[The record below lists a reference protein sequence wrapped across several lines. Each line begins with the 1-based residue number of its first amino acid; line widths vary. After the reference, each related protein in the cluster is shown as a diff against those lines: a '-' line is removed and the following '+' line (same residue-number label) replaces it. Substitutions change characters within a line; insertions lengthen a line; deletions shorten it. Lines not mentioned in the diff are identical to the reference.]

1 MNCNSFEALIA
12 LYAERD
18 LDPSRA
24 RSVESHLQSCASCQR
39 FLIELEASQA
49 MVKELA
55 AESLDSASFNVV
67 RQRVMQEVNRR
78 QAAQPL
84 WWGFLSPAVAQWR
97 PAWAAA
103 VAVLVMLGFL
113 FEWQLWRKPA
123 DSARPDASTVGSA
136 STVRKDNPEASSPD
150 LPETM
155 TPKPEPSAELATQ
168 QFAKRHKTPAPRD
181 FLWPTGVQSDAVA
194 AEFEPSVEQGSNL
207 EPEALPPADITPEP
221 PPPLV
226 IKLITDDPNI
236 VIVWLV
242 DQDVQH
248 N

>member
-12 LYAERD
+12 LYVERD
-18 LDPSRA
+18 LDPSRTK
-24 RSVESHLQSCASCQR
+24 SVESHLQSCASCQR

-49 MVKELA
+49 MAKELA

-78 QAAQPL
+78 QTRPG
-84 WWGFLSPAVAQWR
+84 WWRFLPPALAQWH
-97 PAWAAA
+97 PAWAVS
-103 VAVLVMLGFL
+103 VAVLVALGFL
-113 FEWQLWRKPA
+113 LQWQLWRK
-123 DSARPDASTVGSA
+123 SVGSDRSDAPAVA
-136 STVRKDNPEASSPD
+136 SAQAVRKESPESAPPGPSEKAAQQSPD
-150 LPETM
+150 GG
-155 TPKPEPSAELATQ
+155 LASR
-168 QFAKRHKTPAPRD
+168 QFAKRHVSPAPHD
-181 FLWPTGVQSDAVA
+181 VLAPTEAQPDAVS
-194 AEFEPSVEQGSNL
+194 AEAEPPVEQGSNL
-207 EPEALPPADITPEP
+207 QPEEPLPADIAPEP

-242 DQDVQH
+242 DQEVHH